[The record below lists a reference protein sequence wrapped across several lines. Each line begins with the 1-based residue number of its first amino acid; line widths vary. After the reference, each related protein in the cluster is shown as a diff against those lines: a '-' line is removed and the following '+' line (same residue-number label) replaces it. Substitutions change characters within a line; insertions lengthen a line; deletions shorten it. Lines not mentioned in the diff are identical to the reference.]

1 MLEGWR
7 RASRRASTSAPA
19 RTDLLVSSGFLP
31 PFRINLGYEKFDLK
45 DAILGG
51 ATGESTILSGVAALS
66 FNLFQLG
73 PVRPYVVAGLGAFNI
88 KDVLESAGGEAETSS
103 THFGIDGGAGLALR
117 IGRIEGF
124 IEGRVQNVYTEAGV
138 VDAKNIRAIPVTF
151 GILFGY
157 PLVGGGR
164 RAGARPRG
172 RRPASFRLSPGDRTE
187 GRGGFGQPFRFAVP
201 WRRPGIPL

>member
-1 MLEGWR
+1 MRKRNTRLVARAATAMAMLTIAFAADIAAQMPTGLPAQPIR
-7 RASRRASTSAPA
+7 IGFGGGFSVPTSDA
-19 RTDLLVSSGFLP
+19 RKAFENGINGQAYLLVSSGFLP

-73 PVRPYVVAGLGAFNI
+73 PVRPYVVAGFGAFNI

-117 IGRIEGF
+117 IGPIEGF

-151 GILFGY
+151 GILF
-157 PLVGGGR
+157 
-164 RAGARPRG
+164 
-172 RRPASFRLSPGDRTE
+172 
-187 GRGGFGQPFRFAVP
+187 
-201 WRRPGIPL
+201 

>member
-1 MLEGWR
+1 MRKQNRRLAARAATALAMLTIAFAADIAAQLPTEMPAQRPIRIGFGGGF
-7 RASRRASTSAPA
+7 SVPTSDA
-19 RTDLLVSSGFLP
+19 RKAFENGINGQAYLLVSSGFLP

-117 IGRIEGF
+117 IGPIEGF

-151 GILFGY
+151 GILF
-157 PLVGGGR
+157 
-164 RAGARPRG
+164 
-172 RRPASFRLSPGDRTE
+172 
-187 GRGGFGQPFRFAVP
+187 
-201 WRRPGIPL
+201 